1 MKSSLHKLVS
11 RSETL
16 SQLWD
21 MASSSL
27 YSNAFYMMLAQ
38 AAIAALGFLFWVIVA
53 RFYTE
58 AEVGY
63 SSAIISTIGLV
74 SLIGHIG
81 LDSFTVRFLSRAQNP
96 ARLLNTCLAYSGT
109 ATLLVS
115 LVCAVAI
122 GIWSPRIGFVASQP
136 VFLAAFVCF
145 AVATNLSG
153 SVGAAFVACRKA
165 KFLLVKDVIFG
176 VLKLFLPLLFL
187 AHFHAFGIVA
197 SWGLATTAA
206 LVISV
211 FVLVPRAVPGYA
223 VALELG
229 ARLVR
234 RAWGFSGLSYVIS
247 LVGSIPRFLMPLL
260 VINMLGPEENGYFYI
275 AWAISAVLFFIP
287 GSIAQSL
294 FAEGAYDRRLL
305 HHNVLRA
312 FRLSFV
318 LLIPAT
324 LLLVLF
330 GDTLLL
336 AFGASYSARSLELL
350 RILVVAGFP
359 MTVERIHFS
368 VLRVK
373 GRLREILVWRSILTV
388 TIMAASYHFVQTS
401 GLEAIGWVYLGAH
414 GAVAAIIAVSRRS
427 VWSGKAAS

>member
-1 MKSSLHKLVS
+1 MKSALHKLVS

-21 MASSSL
+21 LASSSL
-27 YSNAFYMMLAQ
+27 YSNAFYLMLAQ
-38 AAIAALGFLFWVIVA
+38 AAIAALGFFFWVIVA

-63 SSAIISTIGLV
+63 SSAIISAIGLV

-96 ARLLNTCLAYSGT
+96 GRLLNTCLTYSGT
-109 ATLLVS
+109 ATLVVS

-122 GIWSPRIGFVASQP
+122 GVWSPRIGFVASQP

-197 SWGLATTAA
+197 SWGLATMAA
-206 LVISV
+206 LVVSV
-211 FVLVPRAVPGYA
+211 FVLVPRVVPGYA

-247 LVGSIPRFLMPLL
+247 LVGSMPKFLMPLI
-260 VINMLGPEENGYFYI
+260 VINVLGPEENGFFYI
-275 AWAISAVLFFIP
+275 AWAMSTVLFFIP

-294 FAEGAYDRRLL
+294 FAEGSYDRRLL
-305 HHNVLRA
+305 HRNVLRA
-312 FRLSFV
+312 FRLSFA
-318 LLIPAT
+318 LLVPAA
-324 LLLVLF
+324 LLLVLL
-330 GDTLLL
+330 GDKLLL

-359 MTVERIHFS
+359 ITVERVHFA
-368 VLRVK
+368 VLRVR
-373 GRLREILVWRSILTV
+373 GRLRELLAWRLALTTVVLV
-388 TIMAASYHFVQTS
+388 ASYHFVS
-401 GLEAIGWVYLGAH
+401 FGGVEAIGWVYLTAH
-414 GAVAAIIAVSRRS
+414 GCVAALILVTRSRR
-427 VWSGKAAS
+427 WRTG